1 MEELIFGGVYK
12 RRETLV
18 SKSARF
24 IFGGKFASQNRLGY
38 LMVGRKIYVSNL
50 QKVFTDSP

>member
-1 MEELIFGGVYK
+1 MEELIFGGAYK

-50 QKVFTDSP
+50 QKGFTDSP